1 MRKVA
6 QVMALVTELRTQG
19 LLTTA
24 RGQRTGAGGLRD
36 RQPCNQPGTAGRR
49 GLAGGPEKEG
59 EDQRGQ
65 EGTGGNWRGR
75 GGRGEGEG
83 EDQEGSGRDLRGR
96 ERTEGDW
103 IGRRG
108 PEQYLGS
115 GRTTFLLARAAG
127 AVLLFSMAIR

>member
-1 MRKVA
+1 MALLSSFPERAGRQGSKLRKVA

-75 GGRGEGEG
+75 GGRGKV
-83 EDQEGSGRDLRGR
+83 R
-96 ERTEGDW
+96 ERTRRDPEG
-103 IGRRG
+103 
-108 PEQYLGS
+108 
-115 GRTTFLLARAAG
+115 T
-127 AVLLFSMAIR
+127 